1 MAHRRRPP
9 VCPAV
14 DRLLTSVRRGGASFE
29 GRSAMPATGQ
39 PDVVH
44 SVLPARFD
52 GLRPTWRSR
61 RRARSDGLAAEQDRA
76 FRARLDAARVVI
88 ATAADVVADGW
99 IQNAWY
105 QVRDETDAVRTVTAG
120 NLELLERGPVVAAC
134 LVGAVV
140 RAAGGR
146 YSAHDQATGDAL
158 DLVWH
163 AAFAD
168 DRRSGVGFCPPTS
181 VRSLRV
187 LDLTRWN
194 DRPGRCI
201 VEVLELLDAA
211 DTRAIVEAVDERR

>member
-1 MAHRRRPP
+1 M
-9 VCPAV
+9 
-14 DRLLTSVRRGGASFE
+14 
-29 GRSAMPATGQ
+29 SAKGQ
-39 PDVVH
+39 PDVIH
-44 SVLPARFD
+44 GVLPARPD

-61 RRARSDGLAAEQDRA
+61 LRTRAEVRDAEQDRA
-76 FRARLDAARVVI
+76 FRARIDAARVVI
-88 ATAADVVADGW
+88 AAASDVVADGW

-105 QVRDETDAVRTVTAG
+105 QVRDETDAVRTVTART
-120 NLELLERGPVVAAC
+120 LELLERGPVVAAC

-140 RAAGGR
+140 QTAGGR
-146 YSAHDQATGDAL
+146 YAAHDQVTGDSL

-168 DRRSGVGFCPPTS
+168 DPRFGVGFCPPPS

-201 VEVLELLDAA
+201 GEVLELLDAA
-211 DTRAIVEAVDERR
+211 DDRAIVEATYARR